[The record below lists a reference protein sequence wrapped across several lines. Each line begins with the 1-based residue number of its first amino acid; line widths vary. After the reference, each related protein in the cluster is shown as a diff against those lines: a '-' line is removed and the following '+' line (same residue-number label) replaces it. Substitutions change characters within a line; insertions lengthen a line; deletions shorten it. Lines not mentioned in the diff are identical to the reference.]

1 MHDLNYCMPDLN
13 YCMPDLNYC
22 GITAELL
29 RNYCG
34 ITAELL
40 RNYCGITVKQ
50 AELLYARKNSPC
62 LETYGCALRRGK
74 ASPAVKRGSNM
85 TGTREVWHLDK
96 FDAKFSLEGR
106 SPSSPSSS
114 PSKSVEVRQVLQ
126 VGQVRQVL

>member
-34 ITAELL
+34 IT
-40 RNYCGITVKQ
+40 VKQ

-62 LETYGCALRRGK
+62 GGNHMAQKTLHF
-74 ASPAVKRGSNM
+74 N
-85 TGTREVWHLDK
+85 
-96 FDAKFSLEGR
+96 FSTNENNFQFV
-106 SPSSPSSS
+106 SF
-114 PSKSVEVRQVLQ
+114 
-126 VGQVRQVL
+126 

>member
-40 RNYCGITVKQ
+40 SNRLNYCMPEKIHRGRAYSASIKRMKQ
-50 AELLYARKNSPC
+50 RAPHDRS
-62 LETYGCALRRGK
+62 RR
-74 ASPAVKRGSNM
+74 AI
-85 TGTREVWHLDK
+85 
-96 FDAKFSLEGR
+96 
-106 SPSSPSSS
+106 
-114 PSKSVEVRQVLQ
+114 
-126 VGQVRQVL
+126 

>member
-40 RNYCGITVKQ
+40 SNRLNYCMPEKIHRGRN
-50 AELLYARKNSPC
+50 RKLRLPNSPAFERK
-62 LETYGCALRRGK
+62 LSYRLSSRK
-74 ASPAVKRGSNM
+74 AKICPELS
-85 TGTREVWHLDK
+85 
-96 FDAKFSLEGR
+96 SL
-106 SPSSPSSS
+106 
-114 PSKSVEVRQVLQ
+114 
-126 VGQVRQVL
+126 